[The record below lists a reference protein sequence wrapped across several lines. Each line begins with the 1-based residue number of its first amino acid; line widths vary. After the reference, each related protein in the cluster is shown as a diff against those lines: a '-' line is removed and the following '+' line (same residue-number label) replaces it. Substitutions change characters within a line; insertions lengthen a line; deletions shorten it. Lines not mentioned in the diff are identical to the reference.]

1 MKLPVEPE
9 RLRQLFP
16 SLTDEDLAAYSEVT
30 RALLAEPRARGRRL
44 AEVMAAAAR
53 GRDKEAAAVPLE
65 DDERR
70 AVAYLRALG
79 KMQGRAPH

>member
-16 SLTDEDLAAYSEVT
+16 SLTDDDLAAYSDVT
-30 RALLAEPRARGRRL
+30 RALLAHPGTRGRKL
-44 AEVMAAAAR
+44 AEVMAAAER
-53 GRDKEAAAVPLE
+53 GRDKEAAALALD

-79 KMQGRAPH
+79 KMQGR

>member
-1 MKLPVEPE
+1 VKLPVEPE

-16 SLTDEDLAAYSEVT
+16 SLTDEDLDAYSEVT
-30 RALLAEPRARGRRL
+30 RTLLAEPRARRRRL
-44 AEVMAAAAR
+44 AEVMAAAER
-53 GRDKEAAAVPLE
+53 GRDKEAAALALD

-79 KMQGRAPH
+79 KMQGRSI